1 MGSGAGAGAAGA
13 KLLVYAMG
21 DTGTGTG
28 IGTGAGT
35 GADARGCAGSGG
47 SSVNEG
53 SVAGRGMR
61 CNAPIMMSHPSLC
74 VCVCGE
80 TGEMKSDDEKGLEKQ
95 TTQDRSRGLE

>member
-1 MGSGAGAGAAGA
+1 MFQSSLASRSAEVCTGAASGMGSGAGAGAAGA

-74 VCVCGE
+74 VCV
-80 TGEMKSDDEKGLEKQ
+80 EKRVK
-95 TTQDRSRGLE
+95 